1 MRVAGSFLLMLILTQ
16 NRHNQPLPNQ
26 SSISHPS
33 HLTFPK
39 YIFPS
44 KIALVTFYL
53 NFNFIQHLPTH
64 VTVNTLLLLVSVTI
78 TSHPVFRYSCFA
90 TNTSLPENEFK
101 MLVPPIFIKYLLWV
115 GHSEK

>member
-1 MRVAGSFLLMLILTQ
+1 
-16 NRHNQPLPNQ
+16 
-26 SSISHPS
+26 
-33 HLTFPK
+33 
-39 YIFPS
+39 
-44 KIALVTFYL
+44 
-53 NFNFIQHLPTH
+53 
-64 VTVNTLLLLVSVTI
+64 VNTLLLLVSVTI